1 MKLYMIHDWFIANK
15 IVFYSFQ
22 LLAPDIRHE
31 RNVVLQCIRYIIH
44 KDFFGLAC
52 NDSNLVM
59 PDDTSVT
66 VNGSVSGN
74 DVGESKLTT
83 WFSWSIQ
90 LWWSVTWSASH
101 KKRILPLCHR
111 IYCAVKGITHEM
123 EIIACSWKEFCILLV
138 CQDAAYT

>member
-1 MKLYMIHDWFIANK
+1 MIDLLLTRF
-15 IVFYSFQ
+15 VFYSFQ

-74 DVGESKLTT
+74 DVGESRLTT
-83 WFSWSIQ
+83 
-90 LWWSVTWSASH
+90 
-101 KKRILPLCHR
+101 
-111 IYCAVKGITHEM
+111 
-123 EIIACSWKEFCILLV
+123 
-138 CQDAAYT
+138 